1 MTLLPQDALAELV
14 GEVKL
19 CVIEADFPKAA
30 SKNKEKKELAP
41 KQEKTEQANKQEKKE
56 QENKREKKEAEPQK
70 EKTASHPRK
79 EKKEPETKHDNKE
92 STVKK
97 IEDKPNNAPVTT
109 STAKVSVAPS
119 ESKKSVPLDLLPEVT
134 SPTC

>member
-19 CVIEADFPKAA
+19 CVIESDFPKAVP
-30 SKNKEKKELAP
+30 KNKEKKELVP
-41 KQEKTEQANKQEKKE
+41 KQEKKE
-56 QENKREKKEAEPQK
+56 QANKQEKKEAEPQK

-79 EKKEPETKHDNKE
+79 EKKEPETKHNNKE

-119 ESKKSVPLDLLPEVT
+119 ESKKSGPLDLLPEVT
-134 SPTC
+134 SQTW